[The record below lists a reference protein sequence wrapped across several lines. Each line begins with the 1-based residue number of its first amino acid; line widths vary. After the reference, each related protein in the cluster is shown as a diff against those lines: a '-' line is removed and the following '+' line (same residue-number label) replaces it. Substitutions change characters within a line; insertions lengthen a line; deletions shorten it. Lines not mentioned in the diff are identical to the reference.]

1 MKRMYTLLFF
11 AFALSAPSCNTVKQ
25 LFSADDAT
33 GAIKELL
40 SFGTQYGGDLLS
52 KKNALSKE
60 NILQSILPGDAGKIL
75 STLETLG
82 LSSEVSRF
90 SSTLT
95 TVAEKSAEKSVPIF
109 LQGIKNMGFKDA
121 VGIVKKGGTS
131 ATDYLRSSIG
141 DTLRRAIT
149 PTINSGLEEYKLV
162 SQWNNLVAPA
172 KMFLGDKLNLDLGNL
187 LSGVVANMMFN
198 KIAEKEMAIRS
209 KAAERKTA
217 LLQKVFGQV
226 LKKVPNS
233 NQVINNMPN

>member
-1 MKRMYTLLFF
+1 MKRIYTILFF
-11 AFALSAPSCNTVKQ
+11 AFALSSPSCNTVKQ

-109 LQGIKNMGFKDA
+109 LLGIKNMGFKDA

-141 DTLRRAIT
+141 DTLRKAIA
-149 PTINSGLEEYKLV
+149 PSINSGLEEYKLV
-162 SQWNNLVAPA
+162 SQWNNLVGPA
-172 KMFLGDKLNLDLGNL
+172 KIFLGDKLNLDLGNL

-226 LKKVPNS
+226 LNKVSNG
-233 NQVINNMPN
+233 NQVINNIPN

>member
-1 MKRMYTLLFF
+1 MKKIFSLLLFTSIF
-11 AFALSAPSCNTVKQ
+11 FSFSCNTVKQ

-52 KKNALSKE
+52 QKNALSKE

-90 SSTLT
+90 SNTLA

-121 VGIVKKGGTS
+121 VGIVKNGGTS

-141 DTLRRAIT
+141 DTLRKAIT
-149 PTINSGLEEYKLV
+149 PGINSGLEEYKLV
-162 SQWNNLVAPA
+162 SQWNNLVGPA
-172 KMFLGDKLNLDLGNL
+172 KIFLGDKLNLDLGNL

-198 KIAEKEMAIRS
+198 KIAEKEMAIRN
-209 KAAERKTA
+209 KATERKTA

-226 LKKVPNS
+226 LNKISNG
-233 NQVINNMPN
+233 NQVINMPN

>member
-1 MKRMYTLLFF
+1 MKRFYTILFF
-11 AFALSAPSCNTVKQ
+11 AFTILSSSCNTAKQ
-25 LFSADDAT
+25 LFSGDDAA

-52 KKNALSKE
+52 RKNALSKE

-75 STLETLG
+75 STLESLG

-90 SSTLT
+90 STTLS

-121 VGIVKKGGTS
+121 VGIVKNGGTS

-141 DTLRRAIT
+141 DTLRRAIA

-172 KMFLGDKLNLDLGNL
+172 KIFLGDKLNLDLGNL

-209 KAAERKTA
+209 KAAERKTV

-226 LKKVPNS
+226 LKKVS
-233 NQVINNMPN
+233 NGNQGITMPN

>member
-1 MKRMYTLLFF
+1 MKRFYIILFF
-11 AFALSAPSCNTVKQ
+11 TFAISSSSCNVAKQ
-25 LFSADDAT
+25 LFSPDDAA

-82 LSSEVSRF
+82 LSSEISRF
-90 SSTLT
+90 STTLS

-121 VGIVKKGGTS
+121 VGIVKNGGTS

-141 DTLRRAIT
+141 DTLRRALA

-172 KMFLGDKLNLDLGNL
+172 KLFLGDKLNLDLGNL

-209 KAAERKTA
+209 KAAERKTV

-226 LKKVPNS
+226 LNKIPNG
-233 NQVINNMPN
+233 NQVITMPN

>member
-1 MKRMYTLLFF
+1 MKRIYALIFF
-11 AFALSAPSCNTVKQ
+11 ALAITSTSCNTVKQ
-25 LFSADDAT
+25 LFSADDAS
-33 GAIKELL
+33 GAIRELL

-52 KKNALSKE
+52 KKNGLGKE
-60 NILQSILPGDAGKIL
+60 NILKSILPGDAGKIL

-82 LSSEVSRF
+82 LSSEVTRL

-121 VGIVKKGGTS
+121 VGIVKNGGTS

-141 DTLRRAIT
+141 DTLRRSIT
-149 PTINSGLEEYKLV
+149 PAINSGLEEYKLV

-172 KMFLGDKLNLDLGNL
+172 KIFLGDKLNLDLGNL
-187 LSGVVANMMFN
+187 LSGVVANMMFS
-198 KIAEKEMAIRS
+198 KIAEKETAIRS
-209 KAAERKTA
+209 KATERKTV

-226 LKKVPNS
+226 LKNVPNS
-233 NQVINNMPN
+233 NEITNMVK

>member
-1 MKRMYTLLFF
+1 MKRFYTILFV
-11 AFALSAPSCNTVKQ
+11 AFVISSSSCNVAKQ
-25 LFSADDAT
+25 LFSPDDAA

-75 STLETLG
+75 STLESLG

-90 SSTLT
+90 STTLS

-121 VGIVKKGGTS
+121 VGIVKNGGTS

-141 DTLRRAIT
+141 DTLRRAIA

-172 KMFLGDKLNLDLGNL
+172 KLFLGDKLNLDLGNL
-187 LSGVVANMMFN
+187 LSGVVTNMMFN

-217 LLQKVFGQV
+217 LLQKVFGQIS
-226 LKKVPNS
+226 KKLQNG
-233 NQVINNMPN
+233 NQVITMPN

>member
-1 MKRMYTLLFF
+1 MKKFYTILFF
-11 AFALSAPSCNTVKQ
+11 AFAVSSSSCNVAKQ
-25 LFSADDAT
+25 LFSADDAA

-90 SSTLT
+90 STTLT

-109 LQGIKNMGFKDA
+109 LQGIKGMGFKDA
-121 VGIVKKGGTS
+121 VGIVKNGGTS

-149 PTINSGLEEYKLV
+149 PAINSGLEEYKLV

-172 KMFLGDKLNLDLGNL
+172 KLFLGDKLNLDLGNL

-226 LKKVPNS
+226 SKKLQNS
-233 NQVINNMPN
+233 NQVITMPN

>member
-1 MKRMYTLLFF
+1 MKRIYTILFF
-11 AFALSAPSCNTVKQ
+11 AFVLYSPSCNTAKQ

-82 LSSEVSRF
+82 LSNEVSRF

-95 TVAEKSAEKSVPIF
+95 AVAEKSAEKSVPIF

-131 ATDYLRSSIG
+131 ATDYLRTSIG

-149 PTINSGLEEYKLV
+149 PVINSGLEEYKLV
-162 SQWNNLVAPA
+162 SQWNNLIGPA

-209 KAAERKTA
+209 KVTERKTA

-226 LKKVPNS
+226 LNKVS
-233 NQVINNMPN
+233 NGNQ

>member
-1 MKRMYTLLFF
+1 MKRMYAVLLF
-11 AFALSAPSCNTVKQ
+11 AFAISASSCNTVKQ

-95 TVAEKSAEKSVPIF
+95 NVAEKSAEKSVPIF
-109 LQGIKNMGFKDA
+109 LLGIKSMKFNDA
-121 VGIVKKGGTS
+121 VGIVKNGGIS

-141 DTLRRAIT
+141 DTLRKAIT
-149 PTINSGLEEYKLV
+149 PAINSGLEEYKLA

-187 LSGVVANMMFN
+187 LSGVIANMMFS
-198 KIAEKEMAIRS
+198 KIAEKEMAIRN
-209 KAAERKTA
+209 KANERKTA

-226 LKKVPNS
+226 LQNVPNS
-233 NQVINNMPN
+233 NEVISIVK

>member
-1 MKRMYTLLFF
+1 MKKVYTILFF
-11 AFALSAPSCNTVKQ
+11 SIAILSTPSCNTAKQ
-25 LFSADDAT
+25 LFSGDDAA

-131 ATDYLRSSIG
+131 ATDYLRNSIG

-149 PTINSGLEEYKLV
+149 PAINSGLEEYKLV

-172 KMFLGDKLNLDLGNL
+172 KLFLGDKLNLDLGNL

-209 KAAERKTA
+209 KATERKTA

-226 LKKVPNS
+226 LKKIPNS
-233 NQVINNMPN
+233 HQVITMPN

>member
-1 MKRMYTLLFF
+1 MKRFYTILFF
-11 AFALSAPSCNTVKQ
+11 TFAISSSSCNVAKQ
-25 LFSADDAT
+25 LFSPDDAA

-82 LSSEVSRF
+82 LSSEISRF
-90 SSTLT
+90 STTLSI
-95 TVAEKSAEKSVPIF
+95 VAEKSAEKSVPIF

-121 VGIVKKGGTS
+121 VGIVKNGGTS

-141 DTLRRAIT
+141 DTLRRALA

-172 KMFLGDKLNLDLGNL
+172 KLFLGDKLNLDLGNL

-209 KAAERKTA
+209 KAAERKTV

-226 LKKVPNS
+226 LNKIPNS
-233 NQVINNMPN
+233 NQVITMPN

>member
-1 MKRMYTLLFF
+1 MNKMFHILL
-11 AFALSAPSCNTVKQ
+11 SVYIRSSISCSTAKQ
-25 LFSADDAT
+25 LFSANDAT

-52 KKNALSKE
+52 KKNAMSKE

-75 STLETLG
+75 GTLETLG
-82 LSSEVSRF
+82 LSNEIGRF
-90 SSTLT
+90 SSTLA

-109 LQGIKNMGFKDA
+109 LQGIKNMSFKDA
-121 VGIVKKGGTS
+121 VSIVKKGGIS

-141 DTLRRAIT
+141 DTLRKALT
-149 PTINSGLEEYKLV
+149 PAINSGLEEYKLV
-162 SQWNNLVAPA
+162 SQWNNLVGPA
-172 KMFLGDKLNLDLGNL
+172 KIFLGDKLNLDLGNL

-198 KIAEKEMAIRS
+198 KIAEKETAIRN

-226 LKKVPNS
+226 LKNATNAP
-233 NQVINNMPN
+233 Q